1 MFTSSV
7 YEQRGSGDVKTAS
20 NTSNIDVNSRAQ
32 LCAKLC
38 ALTNGHELHQHSET
52 DEERHAGREDAADR
66 RRQHRRARPLVD
78 APQEPAHKAFISF
91 SYTRASVRTPV
102 RNLWSW
108 LTAAKNYSQAVPIY
122 IQGCRKT
129 SIVTKILRH
138 FYQTFALV
146 FALRSLKENNF
157 HETIN

>member
-52 DEERHAGREDAADR
+52 DEERHAGRQDAADR

-91 SYTRASVRTPV
+91 SYTRASVR
-102 RNLWSW
+102 L
-108 LTAAKNYSQAVPIY
+108 Y
-122 IQGCRKT
+122 G
-129 SIVTKILRH
+129 
-138 FYQTFALV
+138 TFG
-146 FALRSLKENNF
+146 RG
-157 HETIN
+157 